1 MKEYPFSLELAV
13 RDYECD
19 MNQHV
24 NHAAYL
30 NYLEHCR
37 HEYLKSIGLGFAD
50 FIRRGINL
58 IIIRAELDYKRSLL
72 SGDRFMVGLIMDRIS
87 PLRFRFRQDIY
98 SLPDKKL
105 ILKGVVIGT
114 ALNAKGR
121 PELPEEIKNVL
132 DAR

>member
-1 MKEYPFSLELAV
+1 MKDYPFVLEFSV

-19 MNQHV
+19 MNRHV

-37 HEYLKSIGLGFAD
+37 HEYLKSLGLGFTD
-50 FIRRGINL
+50 FLEQGYNL
-58 IIIRAELDYKRSLL
+58 IIIKAEIDYKRSLL
-72 SGDRFMVGLIMDRIS
+72 SGEQFMVGLIMDRIS

-105 ILKGVVIGT
+105 ILKANLIGT

-121 PELPEEIKNVL
+121 PELPVEINQAL

>member
-1 MKEYPFSLELAV
+1 MKDYPFVLEFSV

-37 HEYLKSIGLGFAD
+37 HEYLKSLGLGFTD
-50 FIRRGINL
+50 FLNRGINL
-58 IIIRAELDYKRSLL
+58 IIIKAEIDYKRSLL

-87 PLRFRFRQDIY
+87 PLRFSFRQDIY
-98 SLPDKKL
+98 SLPEKKL
-105 ILKGVVIGT
+105 ILKATLIGT

-121 PELPEEIKNVL
+121 PELPIEIKEVL

>member
-1 MKEYPFSLELAV
+1 MKEYQFSLDLSV

-19 MNQHV
+19 MNEHV
-24 NHAAYL
+24 NHAVYL

-37 HEYLKSIGLGFAD
+37 HEYLKSLGLGFAD
-50 FIRRGINL
+50 FVKRGINL

-98 SLPDKKL
+98 SLPDRKL
-105 ILKGVVIGT
+105 ILRANVIGT

-121 PELPEEIKNVL
+121 PELPEEIKKAL
-132 DAR
+132 DVR

>member
-1 MKEYPFSLELAV
+1 MKDYPFVLEFAV

-37 HEYLKSIGLGFAD
+37 HEYLKSLGLGFTD
-50 FIRRGINL
+50 FLNRGINL
-58 IIIRAELDYKRSLL
+58 IIIKAEIDYKRSLL
-72 SGDRFMVGLIMDRIS
+72 SGDRFMVGLIMDRIT
-87 PLRFRFRQDIY
+87 PLRFSFRQDIY
-98 SLPDKKL
+98 SLPEKKL
-105 ILKGVVIGT
+105 ILKANLIGT

-121 PELPEEIKNVL
+121 PELPVEITKVL